1 MFEKRRDFFKVIES
15 HLSSSSFLLS
25 KPEKL
30 KSELKNF
37 EIFLKE
43 NWPSIFAS
51 LNEYP
56 LNQDEIK
63 ILHALLKNIEILNK
77 KVGFKVD
84 FFNDFQT
91 YMKESIEK

>member
-15 HLSSSSFLLS
+15 HLSSTDFLLS

-30 KSELKNF
+30 KSELNNL

-43 NWPSIFAS
+43 NWTSIFAS
-51 LNEYP
+51 LNEFP
-56 LNQDEIK
+56 LNEDEIK
-63 ILHALLKNIEILNK
+63 ILRNLLKTIDNLNK
-77 KVGFKVD
+77 KVGSKLD
-84 FFNDFQT
+84 FFNDFQK

>member
-15 HLSSSSFLLS
+15 HLSSTDLFVS

-30 KSELKNF
+30 KSELNNL

-51 LNEYP
+51 LNEFP
-56 LNQDEIK
+56 LNEDEIK
-63 ILHALLKNIEILNK
+63 ILRNLLETIDNLNK
-77 KVGFKVD
+77 KVGSKLD
-84 FFNDFQT
+84 FFNDFQK

>member
-15 HLSSSSFLLS
+15 HLSSTYFLLS

-30 KSELKNF
+30 KSELNNL

-51 LNEYP
+51 LNEFP
-56 LNQDEIK
+56 LNEDEIK
-63 ILHALLKNIEILNK
+63 ILRNLLKTIDNLNK
-77 KVGFKVD
+77 KVGSKLD
-84 FFNDFQT
+84 FFNDFQK

>member
-15 HLSSSSFLLS
+15 KLSSTSFLLS

-43 NWPSIFAS
+43 HWPSIFAS
-51 LNEYP
+51 LNECP
-56 LNQDEIK
+56 LNEDEIK
-63 ILHALLKNIEILNK
+63 ILHALLKSIETLNK
-77 KVGFKVD
+77 KIDSKLD
-84 FFNDFQT
+84 FFDDFQK

>member
-15 HLSSSSFLLS
+15 KLSSTNLLLS

-43 NWPSIFAS
+43 HWPSIFAS
-51 LNEYP
+51 LNGYP
-56 LNQDEIK
+56 LNEDEIK
-63 ILHALLKNIEILNK
+63 ILHALLKSIETLNK
-77 KVGFKVD
+77 KVDSKLD
-84 FFNDFQT
+84 FFDDFQK

>member
-15 HLSSSSFLLS
+15 KQTLILLLS

-30 KSELKNF
+30 KSELK
-37 EIFLKE
+37 ILKYFLK
-43 NWPSIFAS
+43 NIGQAFFAS

-56 LNQDEIK
+56 LNEDEIK
-63 ILHALLKNIEILNK
+63 TLHALLKSIETLNK
-77 KVGFKVD
+77 KVDSKLD
-84 FFNDFQT
+84 FFDDFQK

>member
-15 HLSSSSFLLS
+15 HLSSTDLLLS

-30 KSELKNF
+30 KSELNNL

-43 NWPSIFAS
+43 NWTSIFAS
-51 LNEYP
+51 LNEFP
-56 LNQDEIK
+56 LNEDEIK
-63 ILHALLKNIEILNK
+63 ILRTLLKTIDNLNK
-77 KVGFKVD
+77 KVGSKLD
-84 FFNDFQT
+84 FFNDFQK

>member
-15 HLSSSSFLLS
+15 HLSSTRFLLS

-43 NWPSIFAS
+43 QWPSIFAS
-51 LNEYP
+51 LNECP
-56 LNQDEIK
+56 LNEDEIK
-63 ILHALLKNIEILNK
+63 ILHALLKSIETLNK
-77 KVGFKVD
+77 KVDSKLD
-84 FFNDFQT
+84 FFDDFQK

>member
-15 HLSSSSFLLS
+15 HLSSTDFLLS

-30 KSELKNF
+30 KSELNSL

-51 LNEYP
+51 LNEFP
-56 LNQDEIK
+56 LNEDEIK
-63 ILHALLKNIEILNK
+63 ILRNLLKTIDNLNK
-77 KVGFKVD
+77 KVGSKLD
-84 FFNDFQT
+84 FFNDFQK